1 MNIFKQIAA
10 LWVQYR
16 QFHATYTELSH
27 LSDMELRDMGLYRGD
42 IVNVAY
48 GEAEKHASQARTSGG
63 KSAGH
68 GWSGFGELKQ
78 SH

>member
-1 MNIFKQIAA
+1 MNIIKQIAA

-16 QFHATYTELSH
+16 QFHSTYAELSH
-27 LSDMELRDMGLYRGD
+27 LSDAELRGMGLYRGD
-42 IVNVAY
+42 IVNIAY
-48 GEAEKHASQARTSGG
+48 GEAEKRAIQTLVSGG

-68 GWSGFGELKQ
+68 GWGGFGELKQ

>member
-16 QFHATYTELSH
+16 QFHATYAELSH
-27 LSDMELRDMGLYRGD
+27 LSDKELRDMGLYRGD

-48 GEAEKHASQARTSGG
+48 GVAEKHASPAQTNGG
-63 KSAGH
+63 KSAGRRW
-68 GWSGFGELKQ
+68 GGFGELKQ

>member
-1 MNIFKQIAA
+1 MNIIKQIAA

-16 QFHATYTELSH
+16 QFHSTYAELSH

-42 IVNVAY
+42 IVNIAY
-48 GEAEKHASQARTSGG
+48 GAAENHAIQTSVSGG
-63 KSAGH
+63 KSVGH
-68 GWSGFGELKQ
+68 GWGGFGELRR